1 MTGDLFTF
9 LYFHLIT
16 SKFIYFQHEAR
27 CSEYCDVV
35 GIPFLH
41 IFLSFC
47 FHLWYI
53 YVTARFL
60 QGKCS
65 CFQYP
70 ICTGVAGWTVF
81 ACKTIVACLIVHA
94 SVNSLASF
102 HTVRVTG
109 CLFTELV
116 QLLCH
121 SGCVQTIQ
129 PAC

>member
-41 IFLSFC
+41 MISFILFPLVVYLLQPDSFKANAVAFSILSA
-47 FHLWYI
+47 L
-53 YVTARFL
+53 VLRVG
-60 QGKCS
+60 QS
-65 CFQYP
+65 C
-70 ICTGVAGWTVF
+70 
-81 ACKTIVACLIVHA
+81 IVACLIVHA

-102 HTVRVTG
+102 HTVRITG

-116 QLLCH
+116 QLLCR
-121 SGCVQTIQ
+121 SGCLQT
-129 PAC
+129 